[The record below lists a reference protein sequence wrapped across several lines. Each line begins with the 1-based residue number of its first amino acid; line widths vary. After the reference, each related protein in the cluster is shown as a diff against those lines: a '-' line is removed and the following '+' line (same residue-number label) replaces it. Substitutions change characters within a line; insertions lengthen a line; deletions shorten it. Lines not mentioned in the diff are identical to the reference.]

1 MLIKKRMFLLLSPCH
16 PEAQTW
22 GFVGFSAW
30 YRPRISDELLPGFRT
45 VITLMPGV
53 PSGHPRT
60 FSLLPFGPKM
70 QLVAPGETLS
80 NFARTSQT
88 PVSCTAPSLLQYM
101 ALSVLCPALY
111 SLDRKRS
118 AWFWGLGDSREPVWI
133 VCQAAGDNERAESL
147 DSGTISSNP
156 NSGTD
161 FVTMGN
167 MASVIFIHMKWGL

>member
-1 MLIKKRMFLLLSPCH
+1 MLLFGLAGSFLWPITHDCGLCVLERGNWLEILDMLIKKRMFLLLSPCH
-16 PEAQTW
+16 PEAQTR
-22 GFVGFSAW
+22 GFFGFSVW
-30 YRPRISDELLPGFRT
+30 YRPRISDDLLPGFRT

-60 FSLLPFGPKM
+60 FSLLHLGPKCSC
-70 QLVAPGETLS
+70 VAPGETLS

-118 AWFWGLGDSREPVWI
+118 AWF
-133 VCQAAGDNERAESL
+133 
-147 DSGTISSNP
+147 
-156 NSGTD
+156 
-161 FVTMGN
+161 
-167 MASVIFIHMKWGL
+167 